1 MKLTRDELREL
12 ICKYKEQGLTFERI
26 SEIID
31 EEYGIKRDRQSIYGI
46 YKRYMNRLEKDKEK
60 LRTDIDI
67 INIAAR
73 NEYFSNIKKQV
84 MELESNITESYIK
97 TAVEK
102 YKDDIQEIE
111 DEMVEIVSDGI
122 RTGATKEE
130 ILESISYKG
139 IRPTEKIYVKLATK
153 SFRNKI
159 IESIETIVAQS
170 IKHSGDTSVA
180 KELVKE
186 FPTGKSVTVIKN
198 RYTW

>member
-12 ICKYKEQGLTFERI
+12 ICDYKEQGLTFERI
-26 SEIID
+26 SEILD

-84 MELESNITESYIK
+84 MKLESNITESYIK

-159 IESIETIVAQS
+159 IKSIETIVAQS

-186 FPTGKSVTVIKN
+186 FPTGNSVTVIKN
-198 RYTW
+198 RYT

>member
-12 ICKYKEQGLTFERI
+12 ICDYKEQGLTFERI
-26 SEIID
+26 SEILD

-159 IESIETIVAQS
+159 IKSIETIVAQS

-186 FPTGKSVTVIKN
+186 FPTGNSVTVIKN
-198 RYTW
+198 RYT

>member
-12 ICKYKEQGLTFERI
+12 ICDYKEQGLTFERI
-26 SEIID
+26 SEILD

-159 IESIETIVAQS
+159 IKSIETIVAQS

-186 FPTGKSVTVIKN
+186 FPTGNSVTVIKN

>member
-12 ICKYKEQGLTFERI
+12 ICEYKEQGLTFERI
-26 SEIID
+26 SEILD

-186 FPTGKSVTVIKN
+186 FPTGNSVTVIKN
-198 RYTW
+198 RYT

>member
-12 ICKYKEQGLTFERI
+12 ICDYKEQGLTFERI
-26 SEIID
+26 SEILD

-198 RYTW
+198 RYT